1 MTYNRTPVQSRIA
14 DPNSKIVIVGAGPA
28 GSSLAIRLAQKGL
41 DVTIVEKDRF
51 PREKLCGEFIS
62 PECLRHFESIG
73 VKGELLTVGGDR
85 IFETRFF
92 DKRGRSVA
100 VPTEW
105 FGHGRFA
112 LSLSRA
118 VMDHRLLAAAR
129 TSGVN
134 VIEGSRV
141 TGTRNEG
148 GRMLSIDLRS
158 DAGEK
163 GQIIGDLF
171 VDATGRTAVL
181 SKGETPTERPKL
193 VAFKAHL
200 SNVRTEPGVCE
211 IYFFDGGYGGLS
223 HVEDDKANF
232 CFIVKAG
239 VAKRFIGQTNQ
250 LFRSILDENTRAGVR
265 MSAAQPLHDWLAV
278 AIDRFGYR
286 KPHPA
291 VNVVAVG
298 DAGAFIDPF
307 TGSGMLMAMDSAEL
321 LSHFIASGEFQR
333 DEYLAAHRRLFRT
346 RLATSSALRQAAFVP
361 GLASAAIRLAGLNDR
376 VRSILARAT
385 RSGSEPV

>member
-1 MTYNRTPVQSRIA
+1 MRSQIE
-14 DPNSKIVIVGAGPA
+14 DQNSKIVIVGAGPA
-28 GSSLAIRLAQKGL
+28 GSSLAIRLAQKGRN
-41 DVTIVEKDRF
+41 VTLIEKDRF

-62 PECLRHFESIG
+62 PECMRHFASLGI
-73 VKGELLTVGGDR
+73 KGELLEAGGDR
-85 IFETRFF
+85 IRETRFF
-92 DKRGRSVA
+92 DRRGRTVA

-105 FGHGRFA
+105 FGHGAFA

-118 VMDHRLLAAAR
+118 VMDDKLLSAAR
-129 TSGVN
+129 SAGVN

-141 TGTRNEG
+141 TGTTVEEG
-148 GRMLSIDLRS
+148 RILALDLRS
-158 DAGEK
+158 DN
-163 GQIIGDLF
+163 GQKSCINGDLF
-171 VDATGRTAVL
+171 VDATGRTAAL

-200 SNVRTEPGVCE
+200 SNVYAEPGACE
-211 IYFFDGGYGGLS
+211 IYFFSGGYGGLS
-223 HVEDDKANF
+223 HVERDKANF
-232 CFIVKAG
+232 CFMVKAD
-239 VAKRFIGQTNQ
+239 VAKRFIGKTNQ
-250 LFRSILDENTRAGVR
+250 LFRSIQDENTRAGER
-265 MSAAQPLHDWLAV
+265 MSDAQPLRDWLAV
-278 AIDRFGYR
+278 SIDRFGHR

-307 TGSGMLMAMDSAEL
+307 TGSGMLMAMESAEL
-321 LSHFIASGEFQR
+321 LSRFIASGEFQR

-346 RLATSSALRQAAFVP
+346 RLATSSTLRQAAFVP